1 MEVPKT
7 EDEAVRFDDVTCLPM
22 PLTPGV
28 DGDRKAEP
36 DEFLKNFPR
45 CPVENFGSGA
55 LGLTETTC
63 LPTAAVQVA
72 AA

>member
-7 EDEAVRFDDVTCLPM
+7 EDEALRFDDVTCLPM

-36 DEFLKNFPR
+36 DEILKHLPR

-55 LGLTETTC
+55 LGLIETTC
-63 LPTAAVQVA
+63 LPTADVRVA
-72 AA
+72 AP